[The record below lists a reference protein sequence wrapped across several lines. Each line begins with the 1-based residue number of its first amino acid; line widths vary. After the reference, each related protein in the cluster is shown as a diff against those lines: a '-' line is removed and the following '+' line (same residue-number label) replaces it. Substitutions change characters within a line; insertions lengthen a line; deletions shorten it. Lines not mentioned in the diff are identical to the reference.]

1 MSVFTVRAIF
11 NSLGNTGFKVFFKQQ
26 LWNTIYC
33 PTESKINSIIQSI
46 VQSRVQVLY
55 LPMKKASFI
64 LLVSSFLRLVSNLG
78 WSAGTSWLENLPM
91 EELPVL
97 KPFWVQLETSTP
109 STPGPCL
116 AGRGASSKKGFLL
129 PARMNFCRPGEKF
142 LALALPIS

>member
-11 NSLGNTGFKVFFKQQ
+11 YSLGNTGFKVFFKQQ

-64 LLVSSFLRLVSNLG
+64 LLVSFFLRLVSNLG

-97 KPFWVQLETSTP
+97 KPF
-109 STPGPCL
+109 
-116 AGRGASSKKGFLL
+116 
-129 PARMNFCRPGEKF
+129 
-142 LALALPIS
+142 